1 MFDWC
6 HFLASI
12 LCREDGEEEEME
24 RLHEILWHTWH
35 LHGSKSL
42 LVLESF
48 DRHYIYIY
56 ITAVVISS
64 AFTITDE
71 KFWLFNLAFIVSIY
85 TPGARIWTPDYL
97 VTWERVGNPAAVAGE
112 VT

>member
-1 MFDWC
+1 MT
-6 HFLASI
+6 HLSPVSY
-12 LCREDGEEEEME
+12 
-24 RLHEILWHTWH
+24 

-42 LVLESF
+42 LVLENF
-48 DRHYIYIY
+48 DIIYIY

-97 VTWERVGNPAAVAGE
+97 VTWELYSGNPAAVAGE

>member
-1 MFDWC
+1 MRFYDTPDTSMGPSHYW
-6 HFLASI
+6 FWNPSI
-12 LCREDGEEEEME
+12 DIIC
-24 RLHEILWHTWH
+24 
-35 LHGSKSL
+35 
-42 LVLESF
+42 
-48 DRHYIYIY
+48 YIY

-97 VTWERVGNPAAVAGE
+97 VTWEL
-112 VT
+112 